1 MVLVGVLALALARG
15 FLAVAEIVFVL
26 FDFAFDARLALIG
39 VSLLTSGLL
48 SKMVAAAAMPISFS
62 ILARCFA
69 KKTSGSSPSFSM
81 AANSCSIIA
90 VAIGLFT
97 SLGKALINSRPVV
110 VALMFLPVR

>member
-1 MVLVGVLALALARG
+1 MFVAVLALALARG

-62 ILARCFA
+62 ILARCLA
-69 KKTSGSSPSFSM
+69 KKISGSSPSFSI
-81 AANSCSIIA
+81 AANSCPS
-90 VAIGLFT
+90 
-97 SLGKALINSRPVV
+97 SRWQWG
-110 VALMFLPVR
+110 FLYAFHHIPPCFSY